1 MRKAHSEIVEVC
13 LRSGF
18 YFCKFCPW
26 KSNVSPLLVHLV
38 VKETVRTVLSA
49 DLSCFVEQNH
59 HEDDDEVEPCVE
71 YNANGLARFVF
82 STVNEICAKWK
93 ENFPIFKLPKRIPKY
108 SLQAIRNNRRK
119 MEDRHVV
126 IEDMHTL
133 LGERL
138 QLDQPY
144 SFFGVYDGHG
154 GVDASYYAAAHL
166 HYLAVQDPAFTESPT
181 RAMMC
186 AFNQID
192 ESFIKKAKREG
203 LRSGTTGV
211 TAVVNSDCIHIA
223 WLGDSQAVLMRN
235 GQAITI
241 MEPHSPEREDEKR
254 RIEEMGGCVVWFGAW
269 RVNGSLSVS
278 RSIGDPEYKP
288 YVCSDADTAVIPLDG
303 TEECIILA
311 CDGLWDGVTKE
322 QACQTVQENI
332 DSGADLSQVSSIL
345 VTQAKDN
352 GSGDNITAIVVYLNP
367 YHRRNTHLNAKE
379 KAETDTVEQAGNSG
393 QSVADGKSNGGVTNT
408 EEESRGDNSGK
419 ASNERGSGEEIK
431 DVLNSNNNNC
441 SVEEKENDFH
451 FRSNIS
457 VENKSRFTGKN
468 TVYTQGQRKADKS
481 GQSAPVND
489 IKHFT
494 SVEADGDLEASR
506 ARIRREGVH
515 RGLRRSSS
523 EPPSLYQ
530 KMKDTKAD
538 GIYPLLEIVSRSKKT
553 NHKALPMKHNSMP
566 ATLKPKSTTSNKS
579 LSGTH
584 DAGVSNIFKT
594 KDRQLR
600 RTFPR
605 GTRD

>member
-1 MRKAHSEIVEVC
+1 MVSFSRTKIYKKKIPQICSIYSTHFPTVD
-13 LRSGF
+13 G
-18 YFCKFCPW
+18 KF
-26 KSNVSPLLVHLV
+26 NLNLI
-38 VKETVRTVLSA
+38 LS
-49 DLSCFVEQNH
+49 
-59 HEDDDEVEPCVE
+59 
-71 YNANGLARFVF
+71 
-82 STVNEICAKWK
+82 
-93 ENFPIFKLPKRIPKY
+93 
-108 SLQAIRNNRRK
+108 
-119 MEDRHVV
+119 
-126 IEDMHTL
+126 
-133 LGERL
+133 
-138 QLDQPY
+138 
-144 SFFGVYDGHG
+144 
-154 GVDASYYAAAHL
+154 
-166 HYLAVQDPAFTESPT
+166 
-181 RAMMC
+181 
-186 AFNQID
+186 
-192 ESFIKKAKREG
+192 
-203 LRSGTTGV
+203 
-211 TAVVNSDCIHIA
+211 
-223 WLGDSQAVLMRN
+223 
-235 GQAITI
+235 
-241 MEPHSPEREDEKR
+241 
-254 RIEEMGGCVVWFGAW
+254 
-269 RVNGSLSVS
+269 
-278 RSIGDPEYKP
+278 GDPEYKP